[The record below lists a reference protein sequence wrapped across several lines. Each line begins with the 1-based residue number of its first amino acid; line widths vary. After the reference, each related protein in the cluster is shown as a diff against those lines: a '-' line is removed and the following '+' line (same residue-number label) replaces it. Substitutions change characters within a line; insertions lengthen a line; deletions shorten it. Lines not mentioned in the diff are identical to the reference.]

1 MEKNSLSVYDEDG
14 LRSKIHTIR
23 GIQVMLDFDLAKI
36 YGYETKNFNR
46 QVKNNIE
53 RFDEDFRFQLTND
66 EVAELSRCK
75 NFTLNTGR
83 GSNIKYNPY
92 AFTEQG
98 IYMLMTVLK
107 GDLAIQQSKKLIR
120 LFKQMK
126 DYIIQNHNI
135 LGYNEILRLAQ
146 QTEKNSNDIEE
157 LKNKMLTKDNIDEI
171 IRDFSEPIL
180 KDYIFYNGQQF
191 DAYTFISDLV
201 RKAKKEIILIDNYID
216 DSVLKI
222 LNKRANNVTA
232 TIYTAHF
239 SDNLKL
245 DLQKH
250 NTQYQPIDIKVFK
263 DSHDR
268 FLIIDDD
275 VYHIGASLKDLGKK
289 MFAFSKMEIS
299 KDIILSIL

>member
-23 GIQVMLDFDLAKI
+23 SIQVMLDFDLAKI

-232 TIYTAHF
+232 TIYTAHI
-239 SDNLKL
+239 SENLKL

-289 MFAFSKMEIS
+289 IFAFSKMNFE
-299 KDIILSIL
+299 KEKILQVW

>member
-135 LGYNEILRLAQ
+135 LGYNEILHLAQ

-180 KDYIFYNGQQF
+180 KDYIFYNDQQF
-191 DAYTFISDLV
+191 DAYIFISDLV
-201 RKAKKEIILIDNYID
+201 RMAKKDIVLIDNYID

-232 TIYTAHF
+232 TIYTAHI
-239 SDNLKL
+239 SENLKL

-250 NTQYQPIDIKVFK
+250 NSQYQPIEIKVFK

-289 MFAFSKMEIS
+289 IFAFSKLNFE
-299 KDIILSIL
+299 KEKILHFY